1 MLQEKLFM
9 LRTEGSREELSQF
22 EGGMMYEPLRD

>member
-9 LRTEGSREELSQF
+9 LRIEGSREELLQF
-22 EGGMMYEPLRD
+22 EGGMMYEPL